1 MLLRGDQ
8 AFVVL
13 ARKLRVDRQ
22 PDRRIVLAAA
32 GQADSAVDGLSAAG
46 LGRDLPRKLLGGEDL
61 FEDAFALYF
70 AQATACLDVDE
81 HALEI
86 ADTIGL
92 LLHFAGPLRH
102 LFEEIADHLERFSE
116 ALLPRSV

>member
-32 GQADSAVDGLSAAG
+32 GQADRAVDGLAAAG

-61 FEDAFALYF
+61 FEDAFELYF
-70 AQATACLDVDE
+70 APATACLDVAE
-81 HALEI
+81 PALEI
-86 ADTIGL
+86 ADTIGER
-92 LLHFAGPLRH
+92 LHFPQTLVH
-102 LFEEIADHLERFSE
+102 LLEPTADTLIRVRKS
-116 ALLPRSV
+116 

>member
-32 GQADSAVDGLSAAG
+32 GQADRAVDGLAAAG

-61 FEDAFALYF
+61 FEDAFELYF
-70 AQATACLDVDE
+70 APATACLDVAE

-86 ADTIGL
+86 ADTIGER
-92 LLHFAGPLRH
+92 LHFAEP
-102 LFEEIADHLERFSE
+102 ISAERRVGTE
-116 ALLPRSV
+116 SVRTCSSRWTPNH